1 MRFSPA
7 LRRFAA
13 GFFLSL
19 APLMALAQPAPS
31 GVFAARD
38 GNNTVIV
45 ISGRISAET
54 ETAFTTALRG
64 ATGRPRIYLSSP
76 GGSLTPGLNMG
87 RMIREARLE
96 TFVPAGAGCW
106 SACGLIWLAGVERH
120 LDPTGRVGFHAA
132 YVPQQ
137 GAPNDGRGGQVSG
150 SGNAVIGAYLSRLG
164 YNDNAIRFFT
174 SARPDQMFEL
184 KPTQFQDYGITV
196 RQTVAR
202 QPSPSELAP
211 GGARP
216 VLAGIWTGQYQ
227 CGKDL
232 VAARMA
238 VREDGPQRFAAKFD
252 FGPTPGAPGLPR
264 GSFAMRGLILEN
276 GAVQFRPENLPQLP
290 PGARPVSL
298 QGSVNGNV
306 FSAQVLGSERCLPV
320 TLRRAG
326 GA

>member
-1 MRFSPA
+1 MRFFLPF
-7 LRRFAA
+7 RRIAA
-13 GFFLSL
+13 GLALSL
-19 APLMALAQPAPS
+19 APGPLLAQPAPT
-31 GVFAARD
+31 GVFSGRD
-38 GNNTVIV
+38 GTNTVIV
-45 ISGRISAET
+45 VSGRISPET
-54 ETAFTTALRG
+54 EAAFTAALRN

-106 SACGLIWLAGVERH
+106 SACGLMWLAGVERH

-137 GAPNDGRGGQVSG
+137 GAPGQVSG

-196 RQTVAR
+196 RQTAAR
-202 QPSPSELAP
+202 QPGPGELAP
-211 GGARP
+211 AGGMR
-216 VLAGIWTGQYQ
+216 LALSGIWIGQYQ

-238 VREDGPQRFAAKFD
+238 VREDGPQRFMAKFD
-252 FGPTPGAPGLPR
+252 FGPTPGAPAVPR
-264 GSFAMRGLILEN
+264 GSFGMRGVVLEN
-276 GAVQFRPENLPQLP
+276 GAVQFRPDRTPNLP

-298 QGSVNGNV
+298 QGNVQGNV
-306 FSAQVLGSERCLPV
+306 FNAQVLGSERCAPV
-320 TLRRAG
+320 TLRRVQTG
-326 GA
+326 